1 LASGNSLA
9 VFVIKPLN
17 IQQPYNP
24 TAPLLAI
31 SSRGIRTYP
40 HKNLHTNVYNTF
52 IHEAYKL
59 EVTQVS
65 FNK

>member
-24 TAPLLAI
+24 TAPLFAI
-31 SSRGIRTYP
+31 SSGGVRTYP
-40 HKNLHTNVYNTF
+40 HKNPHTNVYNSF
-52 IHEAYKL
+52 LYDIYKL
-59 EVTQVS
+59 ETTQVS
-65 FNK
+65 FNE